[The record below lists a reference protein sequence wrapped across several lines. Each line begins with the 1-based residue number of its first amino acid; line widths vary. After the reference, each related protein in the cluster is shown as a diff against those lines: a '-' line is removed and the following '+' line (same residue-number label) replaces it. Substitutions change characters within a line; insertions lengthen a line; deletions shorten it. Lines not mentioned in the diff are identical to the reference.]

1 VVKPQQTR
9 KYSLRF
15 QSKHKYEYMTA
26 PPIRIAPLI
35 MLACPLCLLV
45 GVGLAIRSL
54 RDPARAPLLERWSG
68 VCLTV
73 GLCLLGVALR
83 SAR

>member
-1 VVKPQQTR
+1 MQPRQTR
-9 KYSLRF
+9 KYLLRI
-15 QSKHKYEYMTA
+15 QTNNEYEYMIA
-26 PPIRIAPLI
+26 PPSRIDTLI

-45 GVGLAIRSL
+45 GVGLAFRSL
-54 RDPARAPLLERWSG
+54 RDPTRAALLERWSG
-68 VCLTV
+68 VCLTI